1 MSNKPQ
7 INYLARD
14 FDSIKDSLVQY
25 AKRFYPNQ
33 YSDFT
38 EASFGSFL
46 LDAVA
51 YIGDVTSFQLDYQ
64 SNENMLHTAINRD
77 NIIKLARQ
85 LGYKEPLSPNVTGFI
100 SIYLNIP
107 ATSDNTGPRTDYL
120 PVLKEGT
127 SFSSTEGA
135 TFTLVED
142 IDFSLS
148 DTLFEVSEV
157 NTTTGIPSKYA
168 AKLVAPI
175 VSGVVETQEFEVSD
189 RSSNDGFYKL
199 EIEQS
204 EIIEIISVIDLEGN
218 TYYEVD
224 SLSQDVVYVQQ
235 LNENSTSSNTIKV
248 MKPIVA
254 PRRFIV
260 EINDDNVTLVFGS
273 GIEDSNSTLD
283 SVNDPTKV
291 VLQKYGKD
299 YVSSTILD
307 PTVLNQNDKF
317 GIGPSNT
324 RLTVTYRYNT
334 SDFLSAGATTLNT
347 VSGAEFTFSTD
358 ATDSTLKNEVQAS
371 IEVENEERIAG
382 ANLTLSD
389 DEIKQIAAGVYASQ
403 NRIVTL
409 QDYVNF
415 SYRMPAQFGRV
426 RRATALRDDF
436 SPRRSINLYVLSEDS
451 NGNFELS
458 SQAIKDNLKMWLSRN
473 KTISDSVDILDGKI
487 INFGLRFSFMSNRS
501 FSLIDAR
508 MAAEQRIRDYFDRRK
523 LNFGES
529 INKSEIIRLVNDT
542 EQVGDVLK
550 MEFYSLSGG
559 EYSDVEYDFI
569 KNTTTDERYI
579 TIPDN
584 YVFEIKL
591 YNINITGEAL

>member
-1 MSNKPQ
+1 
-7 INYLARD
+7 
-14 FDSIKDSLVQY
+14 
-25 AKRFYPNQ
+25 
-33 YSDFT
+33 
-38 EASFGSFL
+38 
-46 LDAVA
+46 
-51 YIGDVTSFQLDYQ
+51 
-64 SNENMLHTAINRD
+64 
-77 NIIKLARQ
+77 
-85 LGYKEPLSPNVTGFI
+85 
-100 SIYLNIP
+100 
-107 ATSDNTGPRTDYL
+107 
-120 PVLKEGT
+120 
-127 SFSSTEGA
+127 
-135 TFTLVED
+135 
-142 IDFSLS
+142 
-148 DTLFEVSEV
+148 V

-168 AKLVAPI
+168 AKRVASI
-175 VSGVVETQEFEVSD
+175 VSGVVETQEFEVPD
-189 RSSNDGFYKL
+189 RSSNDGFYK
-199 EIEQS
+199 IEVTQS

-224 SLSQDVVYVQQ
+224 SLSQDVVYTQQ
-235 LNENSTSSNTIKV
+235 LNDNSTSSNTVKV

-254 PRRFIV
+254 PRRFVV
-260 EINDDNVTLVFGS
+260 EISDDNVALVFGS

-283 SVNDPTKV
+283 SINDPTKV
-291 VLQKYGKD
+291 ILQKYGKD

-347 VSGAEFTFSTD
+347 VSGAKFTFSVD
-358 ATDSTLKNEVQAS
+358 ATDSTLKTEVGAS
-371 IEVENEERIAG
+371 IEVENEERIVG

-389 DEIKQIAAGVYASQ
+389 EEIKQIAAGVYASQ

-415 SYRMPAQFGRV
+415 SYRMPAQFGSV
-426 RRATALRDDF
+426 RRAAALRDDF
-436 SPRRSINLYVLSEDS
+436 SPRRSINLYVLSENS
-451 NGNFELS
+451 NGNFELT

-487 INFGLRFSFMSNRS
+487 INFGLRFSFVSNRS
-501 FSLIDAR
+501 FSLIDTR
-508 MAAEQRIRDYFDRRK
+508 IAAEQRIRDYFDRRK
-523 LNFGES
+523 LNFGEA
-529 INKSEIIRLVNDT
+529 INISEIIRLVNDT

-550 MEFYSLSGG
+550 MEFYSVSGG

-584 YVFEIKL
+584 YVFEIKF
-591 YNINITGEAL
+591 YDINITGEAL